1 MLVTKIAEIFV
12 YFIASILGGFVAC
25 EVYAQVTQI
34 NTYAETVAALVM
46 YQEGN
51 KLCTQDSNTQ
61 EKEIAKRT
69 SFTIILR

>member
-1 MLVTKIAEIFV
+1 MLVTKLAEIFV

-46 YQEGN
+46 
-51 KLCTQDSNTQ
+51 
-61 EKEIAKRT
+61 
-69 SFTIILR
+69 